1 MPNLAPR
8 HDVAAPVVA
17 LAARS
22 VRVNNPR
29 IRSKTLCWQIVM
41 ITIPLL
47 LGSVRA
53 GLLLFHDPL
62 LAYANSYDQTRY
74 TACFDLYPERAV
86 DIAPTQN
93 SPAAPF
99 SHYVFIGT
107 NDPLC
112 YWSSDLIFQ
121 ATSVAIYRLVELGEG
136 HVAHSV
142 WVIGVLRLLALL
154 VVCMLLSR
162 AWLRRDQPWLAIVN
176 AALLPLLFADPANTL
191 YLNTF
196 YAEWTA
202 LLALYACISLIL
214 LNCESRCSSK
224 RFCWLLL
231 TALLLATSKI
241 QHIFLPLALTV
252 VAMVA
257 GRSRGMRW
265 WRWQSVA
272 LLLGAF
278 AGLYFQFVQL
288 QRDGEM
294 MQTIRQY
301 NSADVLL
308 TALLPA
314 SSDPVIAAA
323 QLQIDPSCLQ
333 YIGKAAWQLP
343 DLPNRACP
351 GLINFTR
358 GRELGMLAQQP
369 LTFLRICWLGV
380 QNLSPWMADNIG
392 HVEGGEFAKLPMDWF
407 SLSRLL
413 GASRVLLV
421 GMFLLPSAVLL
432 LMLSCRRWRNY
443 SRFLLFTALIAV
455 TQQTTLLI
463 TVLGDGLADTAK
475 QGGLAVN
482 AGIAWLLVSAI
493 LLIARIATQRTPT
506 TPSISTS
513 NSARQTSP

>member
-1 MPNLAPR
+1 MNLARLNTKTPR
-8 HDVAAPVVA
+8 WRIVV
-17 LAARS
+17 
-22 VRVNNPR
+22 
-29 IRSKTLCWQIVM
+29 
-41 ITIPLL
+41 ITMLLL

-53 GLLLFHDPL
+53 GVLLLHDPL

-74 TACFDLYPERAV
+74 TACFDLYPERAAT
-86 DIAPTQN
+86 IAPTQN

-99 SHYVFIGT
+99 SNYVFIGT

-121 ATSVAIYRLVELGEG
+121 ATSVAIYRLVELGDG

-142 WVIGVLRLLALL
+142 RVIGVLRLLALL
-154 VVCMLLSR
+154 VACILLSR
-162 AWLRRDQPWLAIVN
+162 AWLRRDRPWLAIAN

-202 LLALYACISLIL
+202 LLALYVCISLIL
-214 LNCESRCSSK
+214 MYCESQRSSK
-224 RFCWLLL
+224 RFWWLLL

-252 VAMVA
+252 VVMVV
-257 GRSRGMRW
+257 GRLHGMRW
-265 WRWQSVA
+265 WRWQNVA

-314 SSDPVIAAA
+314 SSDPVAAAA

-343 DLPNRACP
+343 DLPNHACP

-358 GRELGMLAQQP
+358 GRELAMLAQQP
-369 LTFLRICWLGV
+369 LTFLRIWWLGA

-392 HVEGGEFAKLPMDWF
+392 HVEGDEFAKLPTDWF
-407 SLSRLL
+407 SMSRVL
-413 GASRVLLV
+413 GASRILLV
-421 GMFLLPSAVLL
+421 GVFLLPSAVTL
-432 LMLSCRRWRNY
+432 LMLLYRRWRSY
-443 SRFLLFTALIAV
+443 SQFLLFTALIAM

-493 LLIARIATQRTPT
+493 LLIARIAAQRTPT

-513 NSARQTSP
+513 NSTRQTSP

>member
-1 MPNLAPR
+1 MNIARLATKTPR
-8 HDVAAPVVA
+8 
-17 LAARS
+17 
-22 VRVNNPR
+22 
-29 IRSKTLCWQIVM
+29 WQIVV
-41 ITIPLL
+41 ITILLL

-53 GLLLFHDPL
+53 GVLLLHDPL

-74 TACFDLYPERAV
+74 TACFDLYPERAA

-99 SHYVFIGT
+99 SNYIFIGT

-121 ATSVAIYRLVELGEG
+121 ATSVAIYRLAELGEG

-142 WVIGVLRLLALL
+142 RLIGVPRLLALL
-154 VVCMLLSR
+154 LVCALLSR
-162 AWLRRDQPWLAIVN
+162 AWLRRERPWLAIAN

-214 LNCESRCSSK
+214 LYCENQRSTN
-224 RFCWLLL
+224 RFWWLLL
-231 TALLLATSKI
+231 TAFLLATSKI

-252 VAMVA
+252 VMMVV
-257 GRSRGMRW
+257 GRLHGARW
-265 WRWQSVA
+265 WRWQGVA

-314 SSDPVIAAA
+314 SSDPVATAT
-323 QLQIDPSCLQ
+323 QLQIDSSCLQ
-333 YIGKAAWQLP
+333 HIGKAAWQLP
-343 DLPNRACP
+343 DLPNHACP

-358 GRELGMLAQQP
+358 GRELALLAQQP
-369 LTFLRICWLGV
+369 LTFLRIWWLGV

-392 HVEGGEFAKLPMDWF
+392 HVEGAEFAKLPTDWF
-407 SLSRLL
+407 STSRLL
-413 GASRVLLV
+413 AASRILLV
-421 GMFLLPSAVLL
+421 GMFLLPSVVLL
-432 LMLSCRRWRNY
+432 LMLMYRRWRAY
-443 SRFLLFTALIAV
+443 SQFLLFTALIAV

-482 AGIAWLLVSAI
+482 AGIAWLLVGVI
-493 LLIARIATQRTPT
+493 LLIGRIAGAHRPT
-506 TPSISTS
+506 MTPSISTS
-513 NSARQTSP
+513 NSARQMSP

>member
-1 MPNLAPR
+1 MNTARLATKTPR
-8 HDVAAPVVA
+8 
-17 LAARS
+17 
-22 VRVNNPR
+22 
-29 IRSKTLCWQIVM
+29 WQIVV
-41 ITIPLL
+41 ITILLL

-53 GLLLFHDPL
+53 GVLLLHDPL

-74 TACFDLYPERAV
+74 TACFDLYPERAA
-86 DIAPTQN
+86 DIPPTQN

-99 SHYVFIGT
+99 SKYVFIGT

-121 ATSVAIYRLVELGEG
+121 ATSVAIYRWVELGAG
-136 HVAHSV
+136 HIAHSV
-142 WVIGVLRLLALL
+142 HVIGVLRLLALL
-154 VVCMLLSR
+154 VVCILLSR
-162 AWLRRDQPWLAIVN
+162 AWLRRDRPWLAIAN

-214 LNCESRCSSK
+214 LYCEDQRSSK
-224 RFCWLLL
+224 RFWWLLL
-231 TALLLATSKI
+231 TVLLLATSKI

-252 VAMVA
+252 VTMIA
-257 GRSRGMRW
+257 GRLHATRW
-265 WRWQSVA
+265 WRWQNVA

-314 SSDPVIAAA
+314 SSDPAAATA
-323 QLQIDPSCLQ
+323 QLQIDSSCLQ

-358 GRELGMLAQQP
+358 GRELALLAQQP
-369 LTFLRICWLGV
+369 LTFLRIWWLGV

-392 HVEGGEFAKLPMDWF
+392 HVEGVEFAKLPTDWF
-407 SLSRLL
+407 SMSRPLANSRILL
-413 GASRVLLV
+413 I
-421 GMFLLPSAVLL
+421 GMFLLPSAVVL
-432 LMLSCRRWRNY
+432 LMLLYRRWRGY
-443 SRFLLFTALIAV
+443 AQFLLFTALIAV

-475 QGGLAVN
+475 QGGLAIN

-493 LLIARIATQRTPT
+493 LVIARILAQRTPT

>member
-1 MPNLAPR
+1 MNMARLSTKAPR
-8 HDVAAPVVA
+8 
-17 LAARS
+17 
-22 VRVNNPR
+22 
-29 IRSKTLCWQIVM
+29 WQIGV
-41 ITIPLL
+41 ITILL
-47 LGSVRA
+47 SLGSVRA
-53 GLLLFHDPL
+53 GILLLHDPL

-74 TACFDLYPERAV
+74 TACFDLYPERAAA
-86 DIAPTQN
+86 IAPTLN

-99 SHYVFIGT
+99 SNYVFIGT

-121 ATSVAIYRLVELGEG
+121 ASSVAIYRWVELGEG

-142 WVIGVLRLLALL
+142 RVIGVLRLLALL
-154 VVCMLLSR
+154 VVCLLLSR
-162 AWLRRDQPWLAIVN
+162 AWLQRDRSWLAIAN
-176 AALLPLLFADPANTL
+176 AALLPLLFTDPANVL

-214 LNCESRCSSK
+214 LYCESRRSSK
-224 RFCWLLL
+224 RCWWLLL

-241 QHIFLPLALTV
+241 QHIFLPLALTL
-252 VAMVA
+252 VAMVM
-257 GRSRGMRW
+257 GRLHGARW
-265 WRWQSVA
+265 WRWQNVA
-272 LLLGAF
+272 LLLGALG
-278 AGLYFQFVQL
+278 GLYFQFVQL

-314 SSDPVIAAA
+314 SSDPVAAAA

-333 YIGKAAWQLP
+333 YIGNAAWQLP
-343 DLPNRACP
+343 DLPNHACP

-358 GRELGMLAQQP
+358 GRELALLAQQP
-369 LTFLRICWLGV
+369 LTLLRIWWRGV

-392 HVEGGEFAKLPMDWF
+392 HVEGAKFAKLPSHWL
-407 SLSRLL
+407 SISRLL
-413 GASRVLLV
+413 AGSRILLV

-432 LMLSCRRWRNY
+432 LMLLYRRWRNY
-443 SRFLLFTALIAV
+443 SQFLLFTALIAV

-493 LLIARIATQRTPT
+493 LLMARIAAQRTPS